1 MTRLLLLTL
10 LLFSVGFV
18 HAGDLKA
25 KSSRNQ
31 VNAAGERE
39 GYWVVSKDNDPLT
52 DGTGIKY
59 KEGSYKNGRKEG
71 VWITYYEDGVT
82 PRLIGEYADNRPAG
96 TYFKF
101 DKKGELVQA
110 SSVPKRISIKQS
122 VQSSNSVYSC
132 KMMFNQREMIAGQV
146 FFTHRLFKKDLSLQF
161 WVGESLEHVKSETK
175 LVDYSWLNA
184 NYTKVL
190 MTYTEIRTPK
200 KMRVEPLST
209 SVSPVKE
216 KARQK
221 SPNTGLAYY
230 HPPVLKDPRVSKGMV
245 FMPNGL
251 NKVYTESAEIWMDGH
266 FVNGQLYTGKV
277 FVYDHD
283 GVVLKVRLYKNG
295 IYESDGVL

>member
-1 MTRLLLLTL
+1 MTKLLLLTL
-10 LLFSVGFV
+10 LLLSVGFV
-18 HAGDLKA
+18 QANDLKN
-25 KSSRNQ
+25 KSTRNHL
-31 VNAAGERE
+31 NASGERE
-39 GYWVVSKDNDPLT
+39 GFWVVSKDNDPIV
-52 DGTGIKY
+52 DGEALKY

-96 TYFKF
+96 TYFRF

-122 VQSSNSVYSC
+122 VQSSNSIYSC

-146 FFTHRLFKKDLSLQF
+146 FFTHRLFKKDLAFQF
-161 WVGESLEHVKSETK
+161 WVGESLEQVKSETK

-190 MTYTEIRTPK
+190 MTYTAIRTPK
-200 KMRVEPLST
+200 KMRIEPLT
-209 SVSPVKE
+209 SAVSPVTE
-216 KARQK
+216 KKQN
-221 SPNTGLAYY
+221 PNTKGLAYY

-266 FVNGQLYTGKV
+266 FMNGQLYTGKV

-283 GVVLKVRLYKNG
+283 GVLLKVRLYKNG
-295 IYESDGVL
+295 VYESDGVL

>member
-10 LLFSVGFV
+10 LLLSVGFV
-18 HAGDLKA
+18 QANDLKA
-25 KSSRNQ
+25 KTSRNHL
-31 VNAAGERE
+31 NAHGERE
-39 GYWVVSKDNDPLT
+39 GFWVVSKDNDPIL
-52 DGTGIKY
+52 DGQTAKY

-101 DKKGELVQA
+101 DRKGELVRA

-146 FFTHRLFKKDLSLQF
+146 FFTHRIFKKDLSLQF
-161 WVGESLEHVKSETK
+161 WVGESLEQVKSETK

-190 MTYTEIRTPK
+190 MTYTAIRTPK
-200 KMRVEPLST
+200 KMRIEPLQKAI
-209 SVSPVKE
+209 SPIKE
-216 KARQK
+216 KNVSQ
-221 SPNTGLAYY
+221 NTKGLAYY
-230 HPPVLKDPRVSKGMV
+230 HPPLLKDPRVSKGMV

-266 FVNGQLYTGKV
+266 FMNGQLYTGKV

-283 GVVLKVRLYKNG
+283 GVLLKVRLYKNG

>member
-1 MTRLLLLTL
+1 MTKLLLLTL
-10 LLFSVGFV
+10 LLLSVGF
-18 HAGDLKA
+18 AQASDLKT
-25 KSSRNQ
+25 KTSRNH
-31 VNAAGERE
+31 VNASGERE
-39 GYWVVSKDNDPLT
+39 GFWVVTKDNDPILN
-52 DGTGIKY
+52 DQAVKY

-96 TYFKF
+96 TYFRF

-146 FFTHRLFKKDLSLQF
+146 FFTHRLFKKDLSFQF
-161 WVGESLEHVKSETK
+161 WVGESLEQVKSETK

-190 MTYTEIRTPK
+190 MTYTAIRTPK
-200 KMRVEPLST
+200 KMRLEPLAT
-209 SVSPVKE
+209 SVSPVKD
-216 KARQK
+216 KKQNL
-221 SPNTGLAYY
+221 NTKGLAYY

-251 NKVYTESAEIWMDGH
+251 NKVYTENAEIWMDGH
-266 FVNGQLYTGKV
+266 FMNGQLYTGKV

-283 GVVLKVRLYKNG
+283 GVLLKVRLYKNG

>member
-1 MTRLLLLTL
+1 MTKLLLLTL
-10 LLFSVGFV
+10 LLLSVGFV
-18 HAGDLKA
+18 QASNLKT
-25 KSSRNQ
+25 KTSRNHI
-31 VNAAGERE
+31 NASGERE
-39 GYWVVSKDNDPLT
+39 GFWVVSKDNDPIVE
-52 DGTGIKY
+52 GEEAVKY

-96 TYFKF
+96 TYFRF

-146 FFTHRLFKKDLSLQF
+146 FFTHRLFKKDLSFQF
-161 WVGESLEHVKSETK
+161 WVGESLEQVKSETK

-190 MTYTEIRTPK
+190 MTYTAIRTPK
-200 KMRVEPLST
+200 KMRAEPLAS

-216 KARQK
+216 KKQN
-221 SPNTGLAYY
+221 PNTKGLAYY

-266 FVNGQLYTGKV
+266 FKDGQLYTGKV

-283 GVVLKVRLYKNG
+283 GVLLKVRLYKNG
-295 IYESDGVL
+295 VYESDGVL

>member
-1 MTRLLLLTL
+1 MTKLLLLTL
-10 LLFSVGFV
+10 LLLSVGFV
-18 HAGDLKA
+18 HANGLKN
-25 KSSRNQ
+25 KSTRNHL
-31 VNAAGERE
+31 NASGERE
-39 GYWVVSKDNDPLT
+39 GFWVVSKDNDPIA
-52 DGTGIKY
+52 DGVEALKY

-96 TYFKF
+96 TYFRF

-122 VQSSNSVYSC
+122 VQSSNSIYSC

-146 FFTHRLFKKDLSLQF
+146 FFTHRVFKKDLAFQF
-161 WVGESLEHVKSETK
+161 WVGESLEQVKSETK

-190 MTYTEIRTPK
+190 MTYTAIRTPK
-200 KMRVEPLST
+200 KMRIEPLT
-209 SVSPVKE
+209 PAVSPVAE
-216 KARQK
+216 KK
-221 SPNTGLAYY
+221 PNPNTKGLAYY

-266 FVNGQLYTGKV
+266 FMNGQLYTGKV

-283 GVVLKVRLYKNG
+283 GVLLKVRLYKNG
-295 IYESDGVL
+295 VYESDGVL

>member
-1 MTRLLLLTL
+1 MTKLLLLTL
-10 LLFSVGFV
+10 LLLSVGFV
-18 HAGDLKA
+18 HANGLKN
-25 KSSRNQ
+25 KSTRNHL
-31 VNAAGERE
+31 NASGERE
-39 GYWVVSKDNDPLT
+39 GFWVVSKDNDPIA
-52 DGTGIKY
+52 DGEALKY

-96 TYFKF
+96 TYFRF

-122 VQSSNSVYSC
+122 VQSSNSIYSC

-146 FFTHRLFKKDLSLQF
+146 FFTHRVFKKDLAFQF
-161 WVGESLEHVKSETK
+161 WVGESLEQVKSETK

-190 MTYTEIRTPK
+190 MTYTAIRTPK
-200 KMRVEPLST
+200 KMRIEPLT
-209 SVSPVKE
+209 PVVSPVAE
-216 KARQK
+216 KK
-221 SPNTGLAYY
+221 PNPNGKGLAYY

-266 FVNGQLYTGKV
+266 FMNGQLYTGKV

-283 GVVLKVRLYKNG
+283 GVLLKVRLYKNG
-295 IYESDGVL
+295 VYESDGVL

>member
-1 MTRLLLLTL
+1 MIKLLLLTL
-10 LLFSVGFV
+10 LLLSVGFV
-18 HAGDLKA
+18 HASDLKT
-25 KSSRNQ
+25 KTSRNHL
-31 VNAAGERE
+31 NSSGERE
-39 GYWVVSKDNDPLT
+39 GFWVVSKDNDPIVNDQT
-52 DGTGIKY
+52 VKY

-101 DKKGELVQA
+101 DRKGELVQA

-146 FFTHRLFKKDLSLQF
+146 FFTHRLFKKDLSFQF
-161 WVGESLEHVKSETK
+161 WVGESLEQVKSETK

-190 MTYTEIRTPK
+190 MTYTAIRTPK
-200 KMRVEPLST
+200 KMRIEPLAN

-216 KARQK
+216 KK
-221 SPNTGLAYY
+221 TSLNTKGLAYY
-230 HPPVLKDPRVSKGMV
+230 HPPLLKDPRVSKGMV

-266 FVNGQLYTGKV
+266 FMNGQLYTGKV

-283 GVVLKVRLYKNG
+283 GVLLKVRLYKNG

>member
-1 MTRLLLLTL
+1 MTKLLLLTL
-10 LLFSVGFV
+10 LLLSVGFV
-18 HAGDLKA
+18 QAHDLKA
-25 KSSRNQ
+25 KASRNHL
-31 VNAAGERE
+31 NASGERE
-39 GYWVVSKDNDPLT
+39 GFWVVSRDNDPIVDDQEL
-52 DGTGIKY
+52 KY

-96 TYFKF
+96 TYFRF
-101 DKKGELVQA
+101 DRKGELVQA

-146 FFTHRLFKKDLSLQF
+146 FFTHRLFKKDLSFQF
-161 WVGESLEHVKSETK
+161 WVGESLEQVKSETK

-190 MTYTEIRTPK
+190 MTYTAIRTPK
-200 KMRVEPLST
+200 KMRLEPSLAT
-209 SVSPVKE
+209 SVSPVKD
-216 KARQK
+216 KKQNL
-221 SPNTGLAYY
+221 NTKGLAYY
-230 HPPVLKDPRVSKGMV
+230 HPPMLKDPRVSKGMT

-266 FVNGQLYTGKV
+266 FMNGQLNTGKV

-283 GVVLKVRLYKNG
+283 GVLLKVRLYKNG